1 MSNLPRLF
9 RDLPHLSTFFS
20 FSAIQAAQ
28 LLLPLLALPWLA
40 RVLGPGAFGLLMY
53 MSVISVVVG
62 LVMDWGF
69 TLGAV
74 RAAAVCREKPVALA
88 KILGDVLSAKILLA
102 AACLAGS
109 LVLLPFL
116 PHAAAHPGAY
126 ALAVLGGLSRGVNPT
141 WFFQGMGNGMRR
153 MAVWDI
159 GSSAAVLLLTFVC
172 VRAAAQWP
180 LYLFLSALCKG
191 LVYVLLTSGL
201 LRRHHVSF
209 SLRSGLQALSRT
221 KTLFGGVLSSLLY
234 NNGTQLILGFFLP
247 PAQMGMLMA
256 ADKIVRA
263 AVSLSNPVTQT
274 LFPEI
279 CALRAGEQ
287 KRAAHLLRCSL
298 LGTALVM
305 LCAAAAIW
313 YAAPL
318 LISLALGSDY
328 AAAVPILRIMAFLAP
343 ILACNFVLGTQTLVS
358 FGQEKAL
365 TFTLAAAGA
374 LSLPAA
380 AFLGHFWG
388 LTGAACL
395 PLLVEGGIFLG
406 LSWSVLHFCP
416 AAFFPPVSKDAE

>member
-1 MSNLPRLF
+1 MSNLPRLL
-9 RDLPHLSTFFS
+9 RGLPHLSTFFS

-40 RVLGPGAFGLLMY
+40 RVLGPEAFGLLMY
-53 MSVISVVVG
+53 MSVISVVTG

-74 RAAAVCREKPVALA
+74 RAAAVCREKPAALA

-102 AACLAGS
+102 AACLGGS

-116 PHAAAHPGAY
+116 PHAAAYPEAY
-126 ALAVLGGLSRGVNPT
+126 ALAVLGGLSRGINPT
-141 WFFQGMGNGMRR
+141 WFFQGVGNGMRR
-153 MAVWDI
+153 MAVWDT
-159 GSSAAVLLLTFVC
+159 GSSAAVLLLTFAC
-172 VRAAAQWP
+172 VRAPAQWP
-180 LYLFLSALCKG
+180 LYLLLSALCKG
-191 LVYVLLTSGL
+191 LAYALLTNGL
-201 LRRHHVSF
+201 LRGHYVSF
-209 SLRSGLQALSRT
+209 SLRGGLQALSRT

-234 NNGTQLILGFFLP
+234 NNGTQLLLGFFLP

-263 AVSLSNPVTQT
+263 VVSLSSPVTQT

-279 CALRAGEQ
+279 CALRGAER

-313 YAAPL
+313 CAAPL
-318 LISLALGSDY
+318 LISLALGRGY
-328 AAAVPILRIMAFLAP
+328 AEAVPILRIMAFLSP

-358 FGQEKAL
+358 FHQEKPLAL
-365 TFTLAAAGA
+365 TLAAVGL

-380 AFLGHFWG
+380 AVLGHFWG

-416 AAFFPPVSKDAE
+416 AAFFPPASKDTE